1 MGTPLYLAM
10 NSAASLDPYF
20 TSCLAASILWHVA
33 RCTFDPARHDV
44 GEEVDDECA
53 VAGLF
58 ADDVGD
64 SGRLALRCCF
74 CCVRVAD
81 MCSSM
86 ARRGGGMGVCQGGDL
101 TAEGGER
108 RFGYPCRGW
117 VPRIEYGAG
126 SVQDAARERRVGAGD
141 GFRLHGN
148 DGGGSGFFTPHLPA
162 GGHVGPPLRVTR
174 ASPGGLAFLTR
185 TAPGRAGFKPAP
197 TGGDLGDWS
206 DWGAPG
212 MGSRL
217 HGNDGVAGDGFPVSS
232 TGQAP
237 LSRERRWW
245 VAGFFTPHLPAG
257 GHVGQPLRLVTRAS
271 PSSHSSPAPRRGG
284 RVSNPPLR
292 EVTWVIGVIWER
304 GRDCLN
310 QDLWD

>member
-1 MGTPLYLAM
+1 
-10 NSAASLDPYF
+10 
-20 TSCLAASILWHVA
+20 
-33 RCTFDPARHDV
+33 
-44 GEEVDDECA
+44 
-53 VAGLF
+53 
-58 ADDVGD
+58 
-64 SGRLALRCCF
+64 
-74 CCVRVAD
+74 
-81 MCSSM
+81 
-86 ARRGGGMGVCQGGDL
+86 MGVCQGGDL

-108 RFGYPCRGW
+108 RFGCRGW

-126 SVQDAARERRVGAGD
+126 SVCTGTTVVGGWFLYAAPTGGRTRGSAPTAGHA
-141 GFRLHGN
+141 RI
-148 DGGGSGFFTPHLPA
+148 
-162 GGHVGPPLRVTR
+162 PLI
-174 ASPGGLAFLTR
+174 AFLTR

-206 DWGAPG
+206 DWGGGDGFPVHGNDGREPG

-217 HGNDGVAGDGFPVSS
+217 HGNDGREPGMGSRLHGNDGRGPGMGSRLHGNDGWGGGDGFPF
-232 TGQAP
+232 A
-237 LSRERRWW
+237 RERRWW

-257 GHVGQPLRLVTRAS
+257 GHVGPPLRLVTRAS

-284 RVSNPPLR
+284 RVSNPPLP